1 MGASNYNYNIPE
13 PNSWE
18 SRSDNPADKI
28 IDSLDATSVLHLAQR
43 AAASQQEIAASEQ
56 FIKDEATFRQMY
68 PAYKDSQ
75 HNAKLMKYHWENVLG
90 TSIPTLEQIE
100 DSFFTLR
107 ENGVLQLDPKQV
119 AKENQEQILR
129 RAAKLREAREAAE
142 FNEADAYTMSLDE
155 LRARANREAG
165 VQGW

>member
-1 MGASNYNYNIPE
+1 MGASNYAYNIPE
-13 PNSWE
+13 PDSWA
-18 SRSDNPADKI
+18 SRSDNEADKI
-28 IDSLDATSVLHLAQR
+28 IDSLDATAALHLAQR
-43 AAASQQEIAASEQ
+43 AAASTQEIADTEQ
-56 FIKDEATFRQMY
+56 FIKDEATFRTMY

-90 TSIPTLEQIE
+90 TTIPTLEQIE

-107 ENGVLQLDPKQV
+107 ENGVLQLDAKAV

-129 RAAKLREAREAAE
+129 RAAELREAREAAA
-142 FNEADAYTMSLDE
+142 FNEADAYTMPLE
-155 LRARANREAG
+155 QLRARANREAG